1 MRSVRTFI
9 VDLIAETSPSH
20 VIFFFFFLMHPNRVS
35 RVSSQLW
42 CLWSESCCWSL
53 APHGQT
59 SHLEDVAPQEAMLHT
74 SASGLNR
81 AVSTNRS
88 LVCIETNKEKS
99 LTPAAFIVKWF
110 FLFLYKKG
118 GGCSPQGDSQ
128 NKLVCKIDKIY
139 KKLRREHRM
148 S

>member
-1 MRSVRTFI
+1 
-9 VDLIAETSPSH
+9 
-20 VIFFFFFLMHPNRVS
+20 
-35 RVSSQLW
+35 
-42 CLWSESCCWSL
+42 
-53 APHGQT
+53 
-59 SHLEDVAPQEAMLHT
+59 MLHT

-139 KKLRREHRM
+139 KKNTKRTQDVLMPADIVAHR
-148 S
+148 